1 MQVRARHAGGRLP
14 FERDQRLVL
23 RRLPVGAVVTRAV
36 LTLTPVSTDPTGRFL
51 ETLTFPAGSGA
62 GDRGATKVVTT
73 GAVEIDLHA
82 RRRLAALTGSGLVG
96 VPLLVDI
103 GGGFL
108 GVDTLG
114 GFSGGAPLTLTNAAD
129 LPGLTVTGLRMPKA
143 GADVSVLRV
152 SSPPSG
158 VTVAVEGGPVFFTH
172 RGDLVEPVTTPDF
185 SDVLQGMLPELD
197 VENGCWVV
205 PFVLHSDSIARID
218 LDLAIDLT
226 LAASATPDGVRTV
239 QAAYRF
245 GGAPVAGGGMLA
257 VSVPP
262 GMVAVEGATTGR
274 VQGAF
279 AATRVVHGALT
290 AATATELVVVAAG
303 QSLAQALVPAGTVV
317 ATSVDLLLTAV
328 TAAVTLAVDLVVDL
342 DGKPGSASLL
352 PHPADLTITRDDAGS
367 PTWVSVALP
376 REVEVAAGRRVWL
389 VVQTRTGSAAWSAA
403 AGSARETG
411 DRPGPA
417 LQGTRDGG
425 LSWRAASSGAAPSGA
440 APATPATPTG
450 AGLAAALRL
459 RHATTGFHLPL
470 ELRVGAGGTEVGV
483 SVQRFAASG
492 AVDFG
497 LDFPEVAGAVNTAL
511 AAAGAGAAAG
521 GGEHVANG
529 DFASWYRVGTT
540 VRRSRDLTPD
550 PSDGYDARACV
561 FGADGA
567 RALTVGSRTTV
578 GPDGGNSRTSTRLV
592 VFDVLS
598 GQSDLDVDI
607 AAPAGMS
614 EPTAL
619 ALDPTGRRLL
629 VATLVW
635 GTTPEVAA
643 GDSADGSWLQL
654 VDVATGRA
662 TGASV
667 PVPEPTMAIVP
678 APDGRGVYLAGGV
691 SDEST
696 GTTTVLRHVEWE
708 AVTAAAGGS
717 PLDWDTQPHDEVPG
731 LPLALAGGDDGRVV
745 LLTGTPAV
753 VGTATGTGQAAER
766 VWTYADR
773 AALAAGDRIGVDAVA
788 DAVDAACPSADLV
801 LVLAED
807 RVRYLR
813 ATDLSTLTE
822 VRLAAGDPARAW
834 ALDPQ
839 GALAVIAREGTV
851 AVLDVSARRMLPDPD
866 IPVPFG
872 EGSLAVAVS
881 PTGTHATVARF
892 DDPSV
897 ELLTLGDA
905 LPAEWEL
912 TAGSVRPVSLP
923 ATGEVLALLGSSTL
937 KQSVRL
943 HDAAPGKEVVT
954 LRQGQVAA
962 TTRSSISQ
970 VVPVVGGARYRFGF
984 DGVAFVDGARAQVTW
999 RGDACS
1005 TERTDRVPVP
1015 VLDLEKRTSLD
1026 RVPRQEVVL
1035 VAPAGATQAEVQL
1048 FTPEGRMVV
1057 DHVTLSGS
1065 ADAATSTWQPAAP
1078 STTVARADDGVTLS
1092 NGGAVDSDVSQIVG
1106 VVAGDRF
1113 DLVVT
1118 AAASGEPGAGVELTF
1133 GDETGLSVRD
1143 PMRLPLDV
1151 LDLDARA
1158 ASGVVPAGA
1167 VEAQLRVV
1175 LPPGAVVHLTE
1186 LTLEIGEPTDVGLY
1200 FTSEAPGD
1208 LSLTDVS
1215 VTFDRGVPA
1224 PVPVPPGGLCPV
1236 TPTSEDGDD
1245 CYCQGCGQH
1254 GPATHG
1260 TTAVTAAGRA
1270 ATVTPCPTCGAAR
1283 VRLGGVPLRRA
1294 QTVSLPQFRA
1304 VDRVLAVPVRGAPAL
1319 ASRMTVDAPVTDI
1332 AFVGQVRAAQLRAA
1346 GVGDITALARADAAL
1361 VAALPGVSTKLAA
1374 KIIASAAELV
1384 RTRGERVVVGL

>member
-1 MQVRARHAGGRLP
+1 MQVRARHAGGQLP

-51 ETLTFPAGSGA
+51 ETLTFRAGSGA

-73 GAVEIDLHA
+73 AAVEIDLHA

-96 VPLLVDI
+96 SPLLVDI

-114 GFSGGAPLTLTNAAD
+114 GFSGGAPMTLTNAAD
-129 LPGLTVTGLRMPKA
+129 LPGLTVTGLRMPRA

-205 PFVLHSDSIARID
+205 PFVLHSDSIARLD
-218 LDLAIDLT
+218 VDLAIDLT
-226 LAASATPDGVRTV
+226 LAASAAPDGVRTV

-245 GGAPVAGGGMLA
+245 DGAPVAGGGVLA

-352 PHPADLTITRDDAGS
+352 PHPADVALTRDDAGS
-367 PTWVSVALP
+367 PTWVNVALP

-389 VVQTRTGSAAWSAA
+389 VVQARTGSAAWSVGVGPAPEPS
-403 AGSARETG
+403 AGV
-411 DRPGPA
+411 GPA

-425 LSWRAASSGAAPSGA
+425 LSWRAASAGTVTTP
-440 APATPATPTG
+440 PAPTG
-450 AGLAAALRL
+450 PGLAAALRL

-497 LDFPEVAGAVNTAL
+497 LDFPDVAGAVNTAL
-511 AAAGAGAAAG
+511 AAAGGGATAG

-578 GPDGGNSRTSTRLV
+578 GPDGAASRTSTRLV

-598 GQSDLDVDI
+598 GQSDLDVAVD
-607 AAPAGMS
+607 APAGMS

-643 GDSADGSWLQL
+643 GGSVDGSWLQL
-654 VDVATGRA
+654 LDVATGRSV
-662 TGASV
+662 GASV

-678 APDGRGVYLAGGV
+678 AADGRGVYLAGGV
-691 SDEST
+691 SAESA
-696 GTTTVLRHVEWE
+696 GTTTVLRHVDWE
-708 AVTAAAGGS
+708 ALIAAAGGS
-717 PLDWDTQPHDEVPG
+717 PLDWDSQPHDEVPG
-731 LPLALAGGDDGRVV
+731 LPLALAGGADGRVV

-753 VGTATGTGQAAER
+753 VGTATGTGAAAER
-766 VWTYADR
+766 VWSYADR
-773 AALAAGDRIGVDAVA
+773 AALAAGDRLGVDAVA
-788 DAVDAACPSADLV
+788 DAVDVACPSVDVV

-851 AVLDVSARRMLPDPD
+851 AVLDVTARRMLPDPD
-866 IPVPFG
+866 ISVPPG
-872 EGSLAVAVS
+872 EGALAVAVS

-912 TAGSVRPVSLP
+912 TAGTVRPVSLP

-943 HDAAPGKEVVT
+943 LHDAAPGKEVVT
-954 LRQGQVAA
+954 PRPVPA
-962 TTRSSISQ
+962 TTQSSMSQ

-984 DGVAFVDGARAQVTW
+984 DGVAFVDGARAQVIW

-1015 VLDLEKRTSLD
+1015 LLDLEKRTSLD

-1035 VAPAGATQAEVQL
+1035 VAPAGATQAEVQF
-1048 FTPEGRMVV
+1048 FTPEGRMLV
-1057 DHVTLSGS
+1057 DRVTLSGS
-1065 ADAATSTWQPAAP
+1065 TDVATSTWQPAAA
-1078 STTVARADDGVTLS
+1078 STTVMRADDGVTLS
-1092 NGGAVDSDVSQIVG
+1092 NGGAVASDVSQLVG

-1118 AAASGEPGAGVELTF
+1118 AAASGEPGAAVELTF
-1133 GDETGLSVRD
+1133 GDETGLSVGT
-1143 PMRLPLDV
+1143 PVRLPLDV

-1158 ASGVVPAGA
+1158 ASGAVPVGA
-1167 VEAQLRVV
+1167 VEAQLRVA
-1175 LPPGAVVHLTE
+1175 LPPGAVVHLAE
-1186 LTLEIGEPTDVGLY
+1186 LTLAVGAPTDVGLY
-1200 FTSEAPGD
+1200 FTSEAPGE

-1236 TPTSEDGDD
+1236 TPTSEDGDV
-1245 CYCQGCGQH
+1245 CYCQECGQH

-1260 TTAVTAAGRA
+1260 KTAVTDAGRA
-1270 ATVTPCPTCGAAR
+1270 ASVTPCPTCGTAR

-1304 VDRVLAVPVRGAPAL
+1304 VDRVLATPVRGAPAL
-1319 ASRMTVDAPVTDI
+1319 ATRLTVDAPVTDV
-1332 AFVGQVRAAQLRAA
+1332 AFVGQTRAAQLRAA
-1346 GVGDITALARADAAL
+1346 GVRDIAALARADAEL

>member
-1 MQVRARHAGGRLP
+1 MQVRARHAGGLLP
-14 FERDQRLVL
+14 FERDRRLVL

-36 LTLTPVSTDPTGRFL
+36 LTLTPVSTDPTRRFL

-62 GDRGATKVVTT
+62 GDRGASKVVTT
-73 GAVEIDLHA
+73 SAVEIDLHA
-82 RRRLAALTGSGLVG
+82 RRRLAALTGSGLTG
-96 VPLLVDI
+96 SPLLVDI

-114 GFSGGAPLTLTNAAD
+114 GFSDGAPMTLTNAAD
-129 LPGLTVTGLRMPKA
+129 LPGLTVTGLRMPRA

-185 SDVLQGMLPELD
+185 SDVLQAMLTELD

-205 PFVLHSDSIARID
+205 PFVLHSDSIARLDVD
-218 LDLAIDLT
+218 LVLDVT
-226 LAASATPDGVRTV
+226 LAASAAPEGVRTV

-245 GGAPVAGGGMLA
+245 DGTPVAGGGVLA

-290 AATATELVVVAAG
+290 VATASELVVVAAG
-303 QSLAQALVPAGTVV
+303 RSLAQALVPASTEV

-352 PHPADLTITRDDAGS
+352 AHPAEVTITRDDAGS
-367 PTWVSVALP
+367 PTWVDVALP
-376 REVEVAAGRRVWL
+376 GEVEVAAGRRVWL
-389 VVQTRTGSAAWSAA
+389 VVQVRTGSAAWSAGVGPA
-403 AGSARETG
+403 HEPGAGA
-411 DRPGPA
+411 GPA
-417 LQGTRDGG
+417 LQVTRDGG
-425 LSWRAASSGAAPSGA
+425 LSWRAASAGAVTAT
-440 APATPATPTG
+440 APASTTG
-450 AGLAAALRL
+450 TGLAAALRL

-511 AAAGAGAAAG
+511 AAAGGGAPVG

-529 DFASWYRVGTT
+529 DFASWYRVGRT

-550 PSDGYDARACV
+550 PSAGYVARACV

-567 RALTVGSRTTV
+567 RALTVGSQTTV
-578 GPDGGNSRTSTRLV
+578 GPDGVTGPTSTRLV
-592 VFDVLS
+592 GFDVLS
-598 GQSDLDVDI
+598 GQSDLDV
-607 AAPAGMS
+607 AVGAPAGMS

-619 ALDPTGRRLL
+619 ALDPTGRRLV

-635 GTTPEVAA
+635 GTTPEVVPGPA
-643 GDSADGSWLQL
+643 ADGSWLQL
-654 VDVATGRA
+654 VDVATGRSA
-662 TGASV
+662 GAPV
-667 PVPEPTMAIVP
+667 AVPESTMAIMP
-678 APDGRGVYLAGGV
+678 AADGRGVYLAGGV
-691 SDEST
+691 SAESGT
-696 GTTTVLRHVEWE
+696 GTVLRHVEWT
-708 AVTAAAGGS
+708 ALAAAAGGS
-717 PLDWDTQPHDEVPG
+717 PLAWDTQPHDEVPG
-731 LPLALAGGDDGRVV
+731 LPLALAGGADGRVV
-745 LLTGTPAV
+745 LLT
-753 VGTATGTGQAAER
+753 ATSAAGGDATVIGDVADR
-766 VWTYADR
+766 VWSYADR
-773 AALAAGDRIGVDAVA
+773 TSLAAGDRLGVDAVA
-788 DAVDAACPSADLV
+788 NAVDVACPSADLV

-813 ATDLSTLTE
+813 ATDLSTVTE
-822 VRLAAGDPARAW
+822 VLLGSDDQARAGS
-834 ALDPQ
+834 LDPE
-839 GALAVIAREGTV
+839 GALAVIAREGMV
-851 AVLDVSARRMLPDPD
+851 AVLDVTARRMLPDPD
-866 IPVPFG
+866 ISVPSG
-872 EGSLAVAVS
+872 EGALAVAVS
-881 PTGTHATVARF
+881 PAGTHATVARF
-892 DDPSV
+892 GDPSV

-905 LPAEWEL
+905 LPTEWEL
-912 TAGSVRPVSLP
+912 TAGAVRPVSLP
-923 ATGEVLALLGSSTL
+923 ATGEVLALLGSATR
-937 KQSVRL
+937 KQSAVL
-943 HDAAPGKEVVT
+943 HEGAAGKEVVT
-954 LRQGQVAA
+954 LRQSLVAA
-962 TTRSSISQ
+962 TGPSSISQ
-970 VVPVVGGARYRFGF
+970 VVPVAGGARYRFGF
-984 DGVAFVDGARAQVTW
+984 DGVAFVDGARAQVIW

-1015 VLDLEKRTSLD
+1015 LLDLGRRTSLD

-1035 VAPAGATQAEVQL
+1035 MAPAGATQAEVQF
-1048 FTPEGRMVV
+1048 FTPEGRMLV
-1057 DHVTLSGS
+1057 DRVTLSGS
-1065 ADAATSTWQPAAP
+1065 ADVATSTWQPAAA
-1078 STTVARADDGVTLS
+1078 STTVTRADDGVTLS
-1092 NGGAVDSDVSQIVG
+1092 NGGVAASDVSQLVG

-1113 DLVVT
+1113 DLLVT
-1118 AAASGEPGAGVELTF
+1118 AAASGEPGAVVELAF
-1133 GDETGLSVRD
+1133 GDETGLSVGS
-1143 PMRLPLDV
+1143 PVRLPLDV

-1158 ASGVVPAGA
+1158 ASGQVPAGA

-1175 LPPGAVVHLTE
+1175 LPPGAVVHLAE
-1186 LTLEIGEPTDVGLY
+1186 LTLAVGAPTEVGLY
-1200 FTSEAPGD
+1200 FASEAPGD

-1215 VTFDRGVPA
+1215 VTFDRGVPT

-1236 TPTSEDGDD
+1236 TPTGEDGEA
-1245 CYCQGCGQH
+1245 CYCQECGQH

-1260 TTAVTAAGRA
+1260 RAAVTEAGRA
-1270 ATVTPCPTCGAAR
+1270 ATVTPCPTCGTAR

-1294 QTVSLPQFRA
+1294 EGVSLPRFRA
-1304 VDRVLAVPVRGAPAL
+1304 VDRVLATPVSRAPAL
-1319 ASRMTVDAPVTDI
+1319 VSRMTVDAPVTEVPFI
-1332 AFVGQVRAAQLRAA
+1332 GQTRAAQLRAA
-1346 GVGDITALARADAAL
+1346 GVGDVTALARADAAL
-1361 VAALPGVSTKLAA
+1361 VAALPGVSTRLAA

>member
-1 MQVRARHAGGRLP
+1 MQVRARHAGGQLP
-14 FERDQRLVL
+14 FERDRRLVL

-36 LTLTPVSTDPTGRFL
+36 LTLTPVSTDLTGRFL

-82 RRRLAALTGSGLVG
+82 RRRLAALTGSGLAG
-96 VPLLVDI
+96 APLLVDI

-114 GFSGGAPLTLTNAAD
+114 GFSGGAAMTLTNAAD
-129 LPGLTVTGLRMPKA
+129 LPGLTVTGLRMPRA

-158 VTVAVEGGPVFFTH
+158 VTVAIEGGPVFFTH

-197 VENGCWVV
+197 AENGCWVV
-205 PFVLHSDSIARID
+205 PLVVHSDSIARLDVD
-218 LDLAIDLT
+218 LTIDLT
-226 LAASATPDGVRTV
+226 LAASAAPDGVRTV

-245 GGAPVAGGGMLA
+245 DGAPDAGGGRLA

-328 TAAVTLAVDLVVDL
+328 TATVTLAVDVVVDL
-342 DGKPGSASLL
+342 DGKPGRASLL

-376 REVEVAAGRRVWL
+376 REVEVAASGRVWL
-389 VVQTRTGSAAWSAA
+389 VVQARTGSAAWSAA
-403 AGSARETG
+403 VGPATEPGAGA
-411 DRPGPA
+411 GPA

-425 LSWRAASSGAAPSGA
+425 LSWRAASSGPTSS
-440 APATPATPTG
+440 PAVPTAG

-470 ELRVGAGGTEVGV
+470 ELRVGTGSAEVGV
-483 SVQRFAASG
+483 SVQRFAAAG
-492 AVDFG
+492 AIDFG

-529 DFASWYRVGTT
+529 DFAAWYRVGTT

-561 FGADGA
+561 FAADGA

-578 GPDGGNSRTSTRLV
+578 GPDGANSRTSTRLV

-598 GQSDLDVDI
+598 GQSDLDVTV
-607 AAPAGMS
+607 AAPDGMS

-619 ALDPTGRRLL
+619 ALDPTGRTLL

-635 GTTPEVAA
+635 GTTPDVAA
-643 GDSADGSWLQL
+643 GQSADGSWLQL
-654 VDVATGRA
+654 VDVATGRS
-662 TGASV
+662 TGAPV
-667 PVPEPTMAIVP
+667 LVPEPTMALVP
-678 APDGRGVYLAGGV
+678 AANGRGVYLAGGV

-696 GTTTVLRHVEWE
+696 GTTTVLRHVDWE
-708 AVTAAAGGS
+708 ALTAAAGGS
-717 PLDWDTQPHDEVPG
+717 PLDWDAQPHDAVPG
-731 LPLALAGGDDGRVV
+731 LPLALAGGADGRVV
-745 LLTGTPAV
+745 LLTGTPV
-753 VGTATGTGQAAER
+753 VAGAATGTGAAER
-766 VWTYADR
+766 VWSYADR
-773 AALAAGDRIGVDAVA
+773 AALAAGDRLGVDAVP
-788 DAVDAACPSADLV
+788 DAVDVACPSTDVV

-807 RVRYLR
+807 RVRYVR

-822 VRLAAGDPARAW
+822 VRLTAGDPARAW

-851 AVLDVSARRMLPDPD
+851 AVLDVVSRRMLPHPD
-866 IPVPFG
+866 LAVPFG

-905 LPAEWEL
+905 LPVEWEL

-954 LRQGQVAA
+954 PRRVAA
-962 TTRSSISQ
+962 TTQSSISQ

-984 DGVAFVDGARAQVTW
+984 DGVAFVDGARAQVIW

-1005 TERTDRVPVP
+1005 TERIDRVPVP

-1048 FTPEGRMVV
+1048 VTPEGRMLV

-1065 ADAATSTWQPAAP
+1065 ADVATSTWQPAAP
-1078 STTVARADDGVTLS
+1078 STTAVRADDGVTLS
-1092 NGGAVDSDVSQIVG
+1092 NGGTVASDVSQLVG

-1113 DLVVT
+1113 DLVVS
-1118 AAASGEPGAGVELTF
+1118 AAVSGEPGAVVELTF
-1133 GDETGLSVRD
+1133 GDETGLSVGD
-1143 PMRLPLDV
+1143 PVRLPLDV

-1158 ASGVVPAGA
+1158 ASGQVPVGA

-1186 LTLEIGEPTDVGLY
+1186 LSLALGAPTDVGLY

-1208 LSLTDVS
+1208 LSLTDVA
-1215 VTFDRGVPA
+1215 VTLDRGVPR

-1236 TPTSEDGDD
+1236 TPTGEDGDA
-1245 CYCQGCGQH
+1245 CYCQACGEH
-1254 GPATHG
+1254 GPATQG
-1260 TTAVTAAGRA
+1260 AKAVTGAGRA
-1270 ATVTPCPTCGAAR
+1270 ATVTPCPSCGAAR

-1294 QTVSLPQFRA
+1294 HVVALPQFRT
-1304 VDRVLAVPVRGAPAL
+1304 VDRVLAAPVRGAPAL
-1319 ASRMTVDAPVTDI
+1319 ASRTTVDAPVTDI
-1332 AFVGQVRAAQLRAA
+1332 AFVGPVRSAHLRAA
-1346 GVGDITALARADAAL
+1346 GIPDITALARADTAL
-1361 VAALPGVSTKLAA
+1361 VAALPGVSTTLAA

>member
-1 MQVRARHAGGRLP
+1 MQVRARHAGGQLP

-62 GDRGATKVVTT
+62 GDRGATKVVQAA
-73 GAVEIDLHA
+73 AVEIDLHA
-82 RRRLAALTGSGLVG
+82 RRRLAALTGSGLTG
-96 VPLLVDI
+96 SPLLVDI

-129 LPGLTVTGLRMPKA
+129 LPGLTVTGLRMPRA

-158 VTVAVEGGPVFFTH
+158 VTVAIEGGPVFFTH

-197 VENGCWVV
+197 AENGCWVV
-205 PFVLHSDSIARID
+205 PFVLHSDSIARLDVDLTID
-218 LDLAIDLT
+218 LA
-226 LAASATPDGVRTV
+226 LAASAAPDSVRTV

-245 GGAPVAGGGMLA
+245 DGAPVPGGGRLA

-290 AATATELVVVAAG
+290 AATATQLVVVAAG

-352 PHPADLTITRDDAGS
+352 PHPADVALTRDDAGS

-389 VVQTRTGSAAWSAA
+389 VLQTRTGSAAWSAA
-403 AGSARETG
+403 VGPAPEPGVGA
-411 DRPGPA
+411 GPA

-425 LSWRAASSGAAPSGA
+425 LSWRLASSGPSSATPSSSTPSG
-440 APATPATPTG
+440 T
-450 AGLAAALRL
+450 GLAAALRL

-497 LDFPEVAGAVNTAL
+497 LDFPEVAGAVNTAI
-511 AAAGAGAAAG
+511 AAAGGGATAG

-550 PSDGYDARACV
+550 PSDGYDARACA
-561 FGADGA
+561 FAADGA

-578 GPDGGNSRTSTRLV
+578 SPDGATSRTSTRLV

-598 GQSDLDVDI
+598 GQSDLDVAVD
-607 AAPAGMS
+607 APAGMS

-635 GTTPEVAA
+635 GTATEVAA
-643 GDSADGSWLQL
+643 GGSADGSWLQL
-654 VDVATGRA
+654 LDVATGRSA
-662 TGASV
+662 GASV
-667 PVPEPTMAIVP
+667 SVPEPTMAIVP
-678 APDGRGVYLAGGV
+678 AADGRGVFLAGG
-691 SDEST
+691 SSAESA
-696 GTTTVLRHVEWE
+696 GSTTVLRHVDWE
-708 AVTAAAGGS
+708 ALTAAAGGS
-717 PLDWDTQPHDEVPG
+717 PLDWDSQPHDEVPG
-731 LPLALAGGDDGRVV
+731 LPLALAGGADGRVV

-766 VWTYADR
+766 VWTYVDR
-773 AALAAGDRIGVDAVA
+773 TALAAGDRLGVDAVP
-788 DAVDAACPSADLV
+788 DAVDIACPSADLV

-822 VRLAAGDPARAW
+822 VRLTAGDPARAW
-834 ALDPQ
+834 ALDPP
-839 GALAVIAREGTV
+839 GALAVVAREGAV
-851 AVLDVSARRMLPDPD
+851 AVLDVAARRMLPDPD
-866 IPVPFG
+866 IAVPSG

-912 TAGSVRPVSLP
+912 TAGTVRPVSLP
-923 ATGEVLALLGSSTL
+923 ATGEVLALLGSPIRT
-937 KQSVRL
+937 QVAML
-943 HDAAPGKEVVT
+943 HDGASGKGVVT
-954 LRQGQVAA
+954 PRQ
-962 TTRSSISQ
+962 TPSPSSMSQ

-984 DGVAFVDGARAQVTW
+984 DGVAFVDGARAQVIW

-1015 VLDLEKRTSLD
+1015 LLDLEKRTSLE

-1035 VAPAGATQAEVQL
+1035 VAPAGANQAEVQF
-1048 FTPEGRMVV
+1048 FTPEGRMLV
-1057 DHVTLSGS
+1057 DRVTLSGS
-1065 ADAATSTWQPAAP
+1065 ADVATSTWQPAAA
-1078 STTVARADDGVTLS
+1078 STTAVRADDGVTLS
-1092 NGGAVDSDVSQIVG
+1092 NGGAVASDVSQLVG

-1118 AAASGEPGAGVELTF
+1118 AAASGAPGAVVELTF
-1133 GDETGLSVRD
+1133 GDDIGLSVGD
-1143 PMRLPLDV
+1143 PVRLPLDV

-1175 LPPGAVVHLTE
+1175 LPPGAVVHLAE
-1186 LTLEIGEPTDVGLY
+1186 LTLAVGAPTDVGLY

-1215 VTFDRGVPA
+1215 VTFDRGVPP

-1236 TPTSEDGDD
+1236 TPTSEDGDA
-1245 CYCQGCGQH
+1245 CYCQECGQH

-1260 TTAVTAAGRA
+1260 EKAVTGAGRA

-1283 VRLGGVPLRRA
+1283 VRLGGVPLRQA
-1294 QTVSLPQFRA
+1294 QAVSLPQFRA
-1304 VDRVLAVPVRGAPAL
+1304 VDRVLATPVRGAPAL
-1319 ASRMTVDAPVTDI
+1319 VSRLTVDAPITDV
-1332 AFVGQVRAAQLRAA
+1332 AFVGAARAAQLRAA
-1346 GVGDITALARADAAL
+1346 GVRDITALARADAEL

-1374 KIIASAAELV
+1374 KIISSAAELV